1 MGMQDAEEEEGSMP
15 SALNLGE
22 GLTSGHLDNPA
33 LPSSP
38 AQHPGQGTGRV
49 LLRPTAFL
57 HTGTRSPGG
66 FHDSSHPKTQ
76 AGQVAHALKL
86 PTSLHQCFS
95 GMES

>member
-49 LLRPTAFL
+49 LLRPTAFCTL
-57 HTGTRSPGG
+57 ALGAQGG
-66 FHDSSHPKTQ
+66 FTIHLTPR
-76 AGQVAHALKL
+76 LKQDRWL
-86 PTSLHQCFS
+86 MP
-95 GMES
+95 